1 MTTLKLTLTPSSRKA
16 WWNWLARNHAK
27 RAEIWLVYY
36 KQQTGRRTIS
46 YRDSLEVAL
55 CYGWID
61 GLIRKID
68 DDKYARRFTP
78 RKVTSKWSPTNLKLA
93 VKLIKSGEMTAVGLQ
108 VYEQRIAYDTKV
120 IEFAENDAPALPP
133 AMEKEL
139 KKHKRAWGYFQSLA
153 PSHKKQYIGW
163 LASAK
168 REGTQKKRLQEAIKL
183 LSEKQKVG
191 LK

>member
-1 MTTLKLTLTPSSRKA
+1 MTTLKPTFTPSSRKA
-16 WWNWLARNHAK
+16 WRDWLARNHAK
-27 RAEIWLVYY
+27 RVEIWLVYY
-36 KQQTGRRTIS
+36 KQQTGRRTLS
-46 YRDSLEVAL
+46 YSDSLEVAL

-78 RKVTSKWSPTNLKLA
+78 RKATSKWSPTNLRLA
-93 VKLIKSGEMTAVGLQ
+93 EKLIKSREMTTVGLK
-108 VYEQRIAYDTKV
+108 VYEQRIANDTKV

-133 AMEKEL
+133 AMENEL
-139 KKHKRAWGYFQSLA
+139 KKHKRAWDYFQSLA

-168 REGTQKKRLQEAIKL
+168 REETQKKRLEEAIKL
-183 LSEKQKVG
+183 LTEKQKLG